1 VQALYDSELTLPP
14 QVSTENGII
23 HYHDG
28 RNAPSDPSKTKPL
41 WTLQAHDS
49 AVNSFD
55 INPIIPGFLVTG
67 SADKQVKLWN
77 ITDSGPSMVVS
88 RDLGV
93 GRVFSTTFAPDQEV
107 GFRLA
112 IAGSEGDVKV
122 WDTSTNAAVRRIF
135 GGRVGAEWKDGEVQE
150 RILGVEDSS
159 DESSDDG
166 EEGEEGGDW
175 EDEDEDEDEDMAG

>member
-1 VQALYDSELTLPP
+1 MQRQ

-49 AVNSFD
+49 AVNTFD

-67 SADKQVKLWN
+67 SADKQTKLWN

-93 GRVFSTTFAPDQEV
+93 GRVFSTTFAPDKEV

-112 IAGSEGDVKV
+112 VAGSEGDVKV

-135 GGRVGAEWKDGEVQE
+135 SGRVGADWKEGEVEE
-150 RILGVEDSS
+150 RLMGVDESS
-159 DESSDDG
+159 DESSEDG
-166 EEGEEGGDW
+166 EEGDAPDGW
-175 EDEDEDEDEDMAG
+175 EDEDEDDEMEV